1 MVSLTR
7 TITYG
12 ITGSELKFER
22 CPRYRSDGMA
32 SVVSGRLGNCHND
45 RSVRELAWLLDS
57 THTAR
62 SCRLQSTVY
71 MYRLL
76 CFCTCGC
83 ETVHVEG
90 GGGEGGGGLGGER
103 VRSIANLYC
112 ARGCTE
118 NSSS

>member
-32 SVVSGRLGNCHND
+32 SVVSARLGNCHND

-90 GGGEGGGGLGGER
+90 GGGEGGE
-103 VRSIANLYC
+103 A
-112 ARGCTE
+112 
-118 NSSS
+118 